1 LGLIELSS
9 IYEVRLVYFSSSLV
23 YRSYKECMYLNYRK
37 LVPSCLQ
44 NILCKGLRK
53 FPLNVVQ
60 GVMKHLHL
68 TSRELE
74 EYEAEIEKVMKRYVK
89 RLQWLMSGKLG

>member
-1 LGLIELSS
+1 MFCAMLNSLYETLN
-9 IYEVRLVYFSSSLV
+9 IYFTVYA
-23 YRSYKECMYLNYRK
+23 
-37 LVPSCLQ
+37 
-44 NILCKGLRK
+44 I
-53 FPLNVVQ
+53 Q

-74 EYEAEIEKVMKRYVK
+74 EYETEIEKVMRRYVK

>member
-1 LGLIELSS
+1 
-9 IYEVRLVYFSSSLV
+9 
-23 YRSYKECMYLNYRK
+23 
-37 LVPSCLQ
+37 
-44 NILCKGLRK
+44 
-53 FPLNVVQ
+53 
-60 GVMKHLHL
+60 MKHLHL

>member
-1 LGLIELSS
+1 MFCVI
-9 IYEVRLVYFSSSLV
+9 
-23 YRSYKECMYLNYRK
+23 LN
-37 LVPSCLQ
+37 S
-44 NILCKGLRK
+44 LCKT
-53 FPLNVVQ
+53 LNIDVTVNAIQ

-74 EYEAEIEKVMKRYVK
+74 EYETEIEKVMKRYVK